1 LFGGLLTFQ
10 QENQH
15 EVSTVLR
22 SEPRLLPMQ
31 SGLFHFRPASGGPP
45 LVWCRPLNVCQPS
58 RFSCKNVHARLA
70 VIRGI
75 SANIRREK
83 IENRA
88 VTIESS
94 RRGRIRQI
102 EAKALTATRA
112 PAGSS

>member
-1 LFGGLLTFQ
+1 MVPAVERLSAKSVLLQ
-10 QENQH
+10 DG
-15 EVSTVLR
+15 R
-22 SEPRLLPMQ
+22 KK
-31 SGLFHFRPASGGPP
+31 A
-45 LVWCRPLNVCQPS
+45 
-58 RFSCKNVHARLA
+58 NVHARLA